1 MAKKD
6 TKTKETDADV
16 AAFVAKI
23 EPLSRRIDAETL
35 ISLFAKVTGETP
47 KMWGPSIIGFG
58 RYHYVYESGRTG
70 DSCRTGFSP
79 RKANLVLYLHGEY
92 DKLVNQSKLQRLGKC
107 KTGKGCLYIN
117 RLAEIDLA
125 VLEEMIGNTHAY
137 MAAKYPD

>member
-1 MAKKD
+1 MAKTD
-6 TKTKETDADV
+6 SKTKETDADI

-23 EPLSRRIDAETL
+23 EPLTQRVDAEAL
-35 ISLFAKVTGETP
+35 ILLFAKVTGEPP

-92 DKLVNQSKLQRLGKC
+92 EKPENQLKLQRLGKC

-117 RLAEIDLA
+117 RLADIDLA
-125 VLEEMIGNTHAY
+125 VFEEMIGNTHAY
-137 MAAKYPD
+137 MAAKYLD